1 MSRMF
6 ELMGQA
12 QLDESLLEKPVV
24 PTTASGSAN
33 SHNFELLRQAEKD
46 ELLFNTAESK
56 AAVSAE
62 LAPST
67 APSSSACG
75 ETFKLVHRLFLAEAA
90 LAPRV
95 VVFCPVDLRNED
107 SCTCAQAAELLA
119 SQSQDVS
126 VCVVDANVARPSLHS
141 YFHVDNGG
149 GGLSRAIIDE
159 GPVMGFTRPLDGGR
173 LRLMSAGT
181 PPAGE
186 DANEMLA
193 SSRLRARMTELR
205 TKFDYILIDA
215 PPATTGSPTAYLAK
229 LVDGFILLIEPSFTP
244 QQAARTAKNNIEAA
258 GGRVL
263 GVVLLRR
270 ELRFRSRTARGWRS
284 SNASRNF

>member
-6 ELMGQA
+6 ELMRQA
-12 QLDESLLEKPVV
+12 QLDESLLEKPVA
-24 PTTASGSAN
+24 PTSASGSAN
-33 SHNFELLRQAEKD
+33 SHNFELLRQAQKD
-46 ELLFNTAESK
+46 ELLFSTAESK
-56 AAVSAE
+56 AVVSAE

-67 APSSSACG
+67 APNSSPCA

-95 VVFCPVDLRNED
+95 VVFCAVDLRNEN

-119 SQSQDVS
+119 SQPQNSS

-149 GGLSRAIIDE
+149 GLSRAILDD
-159 GPVMGFTRPLDGGR
+159 GPVMGFTRPLDGDR
-173 LRLMSAGT
+173 LRLMSAGA
-181 PPAGE
+181 PPTGE
-186 DANEMLA
+186 DANETLG

-215 PPATTGSPTAYLAK
+215 PPATAGSPTTYLAK
-229 LVDGFILLIEPSFTP
+229 LVDGFILLVEPSFTP
-244 QQAARTAKNNIEAA
+244 QQAARTAKNSIEAA

-270 ELRFRSRTARGWRS
+270 ELGFRSRTTRGRRS
-284 SNASRNF
+284 SNANRNF